1 MTAAHAPAHAALRAA
16 PRRAA
21 ALRPPQSPRPP
32 RAQHLE
38 HAQALQ
44 RRAGATCTCP
54 RALRRHRTTRKPPGV
69 GDLPAPLLRSE
80 NRISFLQITCA
91 HSKRLCVRAE
101 CHGPAH
107 RCTAIALRRR
117 HCNALYHR
125 LRQQRK
131 AGTPLRR
138 EKEHAYF
145 ALAKHACARAL
156 AWRRRCQEIVAAPHH
171 WVVRESL
178 TYPDRADPFHVSR
191 GGHVRPGS
199 LAPVTLLP
207 EVRGVETRTQ
217 RPNAPQSR
225 HLRFGRAVRTAYK
238 YFTCKPDGSS

>member
-21 ALRPPQSPRPP
+21 ALRPLQSPRPP
-32 RAQHLE
+32 PCPTSRAWPST
-38 HAQALQ
+38 AAP
-44 RRAGATCTCP
+44 CP
-54 RALRRHRTTRKPPGV
+54 RALHRHRITRKPPGV

-80 NRISFLQITCA
+80 NRIIFLQTTCA
-91 HSKRLCVRAE
+91 HSKRLCVCAE
-101 CHGPAH
+101 CHGTAP

-131 AGTPLRR
+131 ASKPLCRR
-138 EKEHAYF
+138 KEHAYF
-145 ALAKHACARAL
+145 ALTKHACLRAL
-156 AWRRRCQEIVAAPHH
+156 AWRRRRQEIVAAPHQ

-191 GGHVRPGS
+191 GRHVRPGS

-207 EVRGVETRTQ
+207 EVRGVETSCL
-217 RPNAPQSR
+217 AS
-225 HLRFGRAVRTAYK
+225 GR
-238 YFTCKPDGSS
+238 S

>member
-21 ALRPPQSPRPP
+21 ALRPLQSPRPP

-44 RRAGATCTCP
+44 RHAGATCACP

-80 NRISFLQITCA
+80 NRIIFLQTTCA
-91 HSKRLCVRAE
+91 HSKRLCVCAE
-101 CHGPAH
+101 CHGTAP

-131 AGTPLRR
+131 ASTPLCRR
-138 EKEHAYF
+138 KEYAYF
-145 ALAKHACARAL
+145 ALTKHACLRAL
-156 AWRRRCQEIVAAPHH
+156 AWRRRRQEIVAAPHQ

-178 TYPDRADPFHVSR
+178 IYPDRADPFHVSR

-207 EVRGVETRTQ
+207 EVRGVETC
-217 RPNAPQSR
+217 
-225 HLRFGRAVRTAYK
+225 TALPVYAHCL
-238 YFTCKPDGSS
+238 TACVV